1 MIFEDTTYIKLGFG
15 TYPLKGDICF
25 HAVLQAGKLGYRIID
40 TATFYKNFEPIGQA
54 LKILGREKF
63 YIISKVWPTA
73 QTPEKLQEDIEIT
86 LNQLQT
92 DHVDAYL
99 LHWPN
104 SKIPIED
111 TLNTMEKIKKQGMI
125 RHIGFS
131 NFTVNHMKR
140 ALECNVPVS
149 WVQVEMHPFFYD
161 AELLKFC
168 QEKSIGVQAWSPLA
182 RGGLNQDP
190 LMKQLEQKYRK
201 TAAQIALKWIIQ
213 HNCLPL
219 PSSQNENH
227 MRQNLDI
234 GDFILSPEDI
244 QTIDQRAALGKRVR
258 INNDLGLG
266 FTDEFDF
273 NYEQCWPKIHKSHT

>member
-1 MIFEDTTYIKLGFG
+1 MIFEDTAYSKLGFG

-25 HAVLQAGKLGYRIID
+25 NAVLQAGQLGYRIID

-54 LKILGREKF
+54 LKILGRENF

-73 QTPEKLQEDIEIT
+73 QTPEKLQEDIEMT
-86 LNQLQT
+86 LAQLQT

-111 TLNTMEKIKKQGMI
+111 TLNTMENIKKLGMI

-131 NFTVNHMKR
+131 NFTVHHMKR
-140 ALECNVPVS
+140 ALECNIPVS

-168 QEKSIGVQAWSPLA
+168 QEKSVGVQAWSPLA
-182 RGGLNQDP
+182 RGGLSQDP
-190 LMKQLEQKYRK
+190 LMKQFEQKYHK
-201 TAAQIALKWIIQ
+201 TAAQIALKWIMQ

-227 MRQNLDI
+227 MRQNLNI
-234 GDFILSPEDI
+234 SDFSLSPEDVH
-244 QTIDQRAALGKRVR
+244 TIDQRAAFGKRVR

-273 NYEQCWPKIHKSHT
+273 NYEQCWPKIHNSHT